1 VSARTRVG
9 TGDDILIAGFS
20 ISGSTNRTVLIRA
33 IGPTLATFNV
43 PGALANP
50 RLELYSG
57 ANRILENDDWGG
69 TAVLTTAF
77 SAVAAFALPA
87 DSRDAAILVTLAPG
101 SYTAQVSGVG
111 STTGVALVEVYEVP

>member
-1 VSARTRVG
+1 
-9 TGDDILIAGFS
+9 
-20 ISGSTNRTVLIRA
+20 
-33 IGPTLATFNV
+33 
-43 PGALANP
+43 LANP